1 MKEPVK
7 VVMLPTEDKSQ
18 IWINNLISENDLHF
32 EEYGRHTNTSQHLY
46 ATVSQDVEP
55 IKAGDWCIAM
65 DTNIIFQVSNKDLKG
80 INNFKDLYRKI
91 IATTDPKLT
100 INIWEKDYPTEPLKI
115 NLPQVPQSFIEEFV
129 ANPDREFEVEYETKT
144 LMKPADV
151 YIEEVKT
158 KLKLNQDNEVNITS
172 VSKCDCTYVQ
182 ACRICGEKKDL
193 DGDFWKNLPPV
204 KEKMYSLDFI
214 LWYSG
219 MKKERIENAHKRWIK
234 ENL

>member
-158 KLKLNQDNEVNITS
+158 KLKLNQDNEVNIAS
-172 VSKCDCTYVQ
+172 VWYLGAFEPSRMDMDKVKSFN
-182 ACRICGEKKDL
+182 INSVKKKRYSREEVLLLLHDL
-193 DGDFWKNLPPV
+193 SRHLSPNNTTIDLTDWIKKNL
-204 KEKMYSLDFI
+204 
-214 LWYSG
+214 
-219 MKKERIENAHKRWIK
+219 
-234 ENL
+234 